1 MTLTRRWLKGI
12 RWSPGRYGA
21 GVPESD
27 VDEPNCGPEPAWGP
41 VAEQILRIDV
51 RRVVQDREALVI
63 TVAGEIDMLTVDRLR
78 AAVSDGFDQL
88 PAGAILVIDLTDV
101 SFLGSQGLQA
111 LVDATL
117 AARQRREPLRL
128 VVDHTRPVIR
138 PIELTGL
145 DDTLAL
151 FHTVDQA
158 LRLAP

>member
-1 MTLTRRWLKGI
+1 M
-12 RWSPGRYGA
+12 
-21 GVPESD
+21 
-27 VDEPNCGPEPAWGP
+27 
-41 VAEQILRIDV
+41 
-51 RRVVQDREALVI
+51 I
-63 TVAGEIDMLTVDRLR
+63 TVAGEIDVLTVDRLR

-101 SFLGSQGLQA
+101 SFLDSQGLQA
-111 LVDATL
+111 LVDATV

-145 DDTLAL
+145 DDILAL

-158 LRLAP
+158 LRPPP